1 MILHIQFQICALLL
15 IFFIIFAFI
24 RQKSLQLISQKVYS
38 YMLLVVAVS
47 LIFDIAAVIS
57 IEAFSG
63 APNLLN
69 EIISKTYLFTLPM
82 VVCILMFYALID
94 VYGDAKSI
102 PLALKVLFM
111 PMIFLPFIL
120 VSFDIYYSWGTDGIY
135 QFGPAVIIAYAY
147 ELFYIVSC
155 LIFTFYHRKYM
166 DPKRRNSVWI
176 VLAACFV
183 IGVIKQFYPQCPF
196 AGYILALSTL
206 FMYMRLENPEDN
218 IDKISGCFTTDAF
231 LSYMKEVISQ
241 NKKCALISITFDDF
255 RFVNDTFGVEIAKRI
270 IQMVARFLES
280 LKGDIVFC
288 SSNLE
293 FTAIFGNFRD
303 MLEAL
308 DKIEQR
314 FKKPW
319 ALFGIDVEINLSVG
333 ICYLTDCSL
342 ISEPQQLA
350 DTVHYFSKECLR
362 RGKGTVIPINEE
374 ELLKKQEIDDAETIL
389 RWALKEEKID
399 VFYQPIYSMKEKRYV
414 SAEALVR
421 IFDENNI
428 CISPEL
434 FIPIAER
441 NGLILELGMIVFE
454 KVCAFMQQE
463 QLLNKGIQYVEINLS
478 VVQCMRDSLAQEL
491 LQIMDKYKIEPH
503 TINLEITETA
513 AINSEKI
520 LLQNMEQ
527 LIRENVTFS
536 LDDYGSGYSNL
547 SYVVELPLS
556 IVKVDKSLVW
566 SACVNERASVAMEF
580 AVSMIQK
587 LGMKVLA
594 EGVENIE
601 QYQEMERL
609 NIDFIQGFFFSRPV
623 PPDTFIDVISKPITA
638 LKTVP
643 V

>member
-1 MILHIQFQICALLL
+1 MILHIQFQLCALLL

-24 RQKSLQLISQKVYS
+24 RQRSLKLISQKVYS
-38 YMLLVVAVS
+38 YMLFVVAVS
-47 LIFDIAAVIS
+47 LIFDIAAIIS
-57 IEAFSG
+57 IVAFSG
-63 APNLLN
+63 EQNLLN

-82 VVCILMFYALID
+82 VICIVMFYALVD
-94 VYGDAKSI
+94 VYGEVNGI
-102 PLALKVLFM
+102 PFALKVLFV
-111 PMIFLPFIL
+111 PMIFFPFIL
-120 VSFDIYYSWGTDGIY
+120 MNMDIYYSWGTEGTY
-135 QFGPAVIIAYAY
+135 QYGPAVLLTYAY

-155 LIFTFYHRKYM
+155 FIFTILKHQHM
-166 DPKRRNSVWI
+166 DKRRRNSVWLI
-176 VLAACFV
+176 LVACLV
-183 IGVIKQFYPQCPF
+183 AGIIKYFYPQCPF
-196 AGYILALSTL
+196 VGYVLALSAL
-206 FMYMRLENPEDN
+206 FMYMRLENPDDN
-218 IDKISGCFTTDAF
+218 IDKVSGCFTSDAF
-231 LSYMKEVISQ
+231 LAYMKEAKSQ
-241 NKKCALISITFDDF
+241 NKKSALISITFDDF
-255 RFVNDTFGVEIAKRI
+255 RFVNDTFGAGSAKRI
-270 IQMVARFLES
+270 IEMVARFLKS
-280 LKGDIVFC
+280 LKGDLVFC
-288 SSNLE
+288 GADLE
-293 FTAIFGNFRD
+293 FTVVFGNFKD
-303 MLEAL
+303 MLKAL

-319 ALFGIDVEINLSVG
+319 ALFGVDVEINLSVG

-342 ISEPQQLA
+342 IPDPQQLA
-350 DTVHYFSKECLR
+350 ETVHYFMRECKR
-362 RGKGTVIPINEE
+362 RGKRTVIPINEE
-374 ELLKKQEIDDAETIL
+374 ELLKKQEIDEAETIL
-389 RWALKEEKID
+389 RWALKEEKIE

-421 IFDENNI
+421 IFDENNK

-454 KVCAFMQQE
+454 KVCAFMQQG
-463 QLLNKGIQYVEINLS
+463 QLLKRGIQYVEINLS

-491 LQIMDKYKIEPH
+491 LQIMRKYEIEPH

-513 AINSEKI
+513 AVNSEKI

-527 LIRENVTFS
+527 LIQENVTFS

-566 SACVNERASVAMEF
+566 SACANERASVAMEF

-587 LGMKVLA
+587 LGMQVLA

-623 PPDTFIDVISKPITA
+623 PQDNFIDVISRPITA
-638 LKTVP
+638 FRTVP
-643 V
+643 G